1 MYQEPDFKVHDY
13 IIGGKMVVGR
23 AMMEH
28 SYAVQMNSDQAFR
41 DEVKK
46 KLIMDMAQFI
56 LENNLVEFTQYDEQD
71 WFYVQ
76 DPEKKFKLANGET
89 PVATK
94 YFLPRDNEGNVITKS
109 ISPRTTNK
117 PEKPQQSFSV
127 EALANKFNRN
137 FVR

>member
-41 DEVKK
+41 DEVKR

-56 LENNLVEFTQYDEQD
+56 LENNLVEFTQYD
-71 WFYVQ
+71 
-76 DPEKKFKLANGET
+76 DPLTMSKQIAVRAYLAPNDQ
-89 PVATK
+89 VK
-94 YFLPRDNEGNVITKS
+94 ILR
-109 ISPRTTNK
+109 
-117 PEKPQQSFSV
+117 
-127 EALANKFNRN
+127 LANK
-137 FVR
+137 VV